1 MRLVTEQLPLPSE
14 IGNGEHS
21 PLPSGDSRIHV
32 LFLMDE
38 LTEMGG
44 AERVMLNMIRSLPPD
59 RFDCSVLTFKI
70 DPRLEVFSDFPCR
83 LHVFSMRRS
92 YDANALRMAR
102 KLNQMIR
109 KENIRIVHTF
119 FETSDLWGGIVAR
132 LSGVPVI
139 VSSRR
144 DMGILRRRKHALV
157 YRFVNPLFNVVLAVS
172 DQVRRFCIE
181 QDGIK
186 ADRVVTLYNG
196 VFVKPFSI
204 QGSLSNLRDSLG
216 LERNRPIVITVGN
229 IRPVKG
235 VDVFIRAAAEVRR
248 THPQAL
254 FLVVGENHDPAHF
267 EELQKLVLEL
277 DLSHNVQFYG
287 SSERVPEL
295 LAASEVFCLPSRS
308 EGFSNS
314 LIEAMAAKLPCV
326 ATDVGGNSEAI
337 EDGANGYVVPSED
350 PTTLAERISR
360 LLSNRPLAAK
370 LGDNAAET
378 VRTRFSHKAMMDNL
392 VGIYDRLLT
401 ESHR

>member
-1 MRLVTEQLPLPSE
+1 LKLDTEQLPSPTD
-14 IGNGEHS
+14 IGNGDMTS
-21 PLPSGDSRIHV
+21 LPANDSRVHI

-44 AERVMLNMIRSLPPD
+44 AERVMLNMIRSLPRD

-70 DPRLEVFSDFPCR
+70 DPRLEVFSDFPCP
-83 LHVFSMRRS
+83 LHIFPMRRS
-92 YDANALRMAR
+92 YDVNALKMAG
-102 KLNQMIR
+102 KLNQLIR

-144 DMGILRRRKHALV
+144 DMGILRKRKHALI

-181 QDGIK
+181 KEGIA

-196 VFVKPFSI
+196 VPIKPSSS
-204 QGSLSNLRDSLG
+204 QGSLSTRREALG
-216 LERNRPIVITVGN
+216 LDRDRPIVITVGN
-229 IRPVKG
+229 IRRVKG

-248 THPQAL
+248 AHPEVL
-254 FLVVGENHDPAHF
+254 FLAVGENHEPPHF
-267 EELQKLVLEL
+267 EELQKLVQEL
-277 DLSHNVQFYG
+277 DLSGNVLLYG
-287 SSERVPEL
+287 PSEKVSEL
-295 LAASEVFCLPSRS
+295 LAASDVFCLPSRS

-326 ATDVGGNSEAI
+326 ATDVGGNAEAI
-337 EDGANGYVVPSED
+337 DDGANGFVVPSED
-350 PTTLAERISR
+350 PGALAERISR
-360 LLSNRPLAAK
+360 LLSDRPLAARF
-370 LGDNAAET
+370 GDNAAET

-392 VGIYDRLLT
+392 VGIYERLLT